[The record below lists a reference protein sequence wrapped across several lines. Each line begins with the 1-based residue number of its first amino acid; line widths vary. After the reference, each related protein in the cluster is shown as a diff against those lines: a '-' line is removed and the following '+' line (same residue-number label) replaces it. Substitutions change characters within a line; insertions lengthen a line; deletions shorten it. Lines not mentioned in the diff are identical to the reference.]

1 MIRIRDLSLPPDG
14 DMARLVQ
21 AAARQLR
28 ISPNEIKQLDLKK
41 KSVDA
46 RKKNDVRIIYTV
58 DVVVKGRED
67 KILKM
72 AHCPK
77 ASAARDVPYR
87 VPQPQTLPDSRPIS
101 EAMSVATAAKQA
113 TMTQERCRPV
123 SRVPAGKNVPF
134 FVRSGR
140 ATRNCQR
147 PFHSWTASRA
157 DATSSRAPTAKR
169 TISIAHPPR
178 F

>member
-87 VPQPQTLPDSRPIS
+87 VPQPQTLPDSRPII
-101 EAMSVATAAKQA
+101 VGFG
-113 TMTQERCRPV
+113 
-123 SRVPAGKNVPF
+123 PAGMFAALVLSMAGLCPLVLERGQDAKTRHEAVLRFWQTGELDPECNVQFGEGGAGTFSDGKLNTGGKN
-134 FVRSGR
+134 
-140 ATRNCQR
+140 
-147 PFHSWTASRA
+147 
-157 DATSSRAPTAKR
+157 
-169 TISIAHPPR
+169 
-178 F
+178 

>member
-1 MIRIRDLSLPPDG
+1 MQWK
-14 DMARLVQ
+14 A
-21 AAARQLR
+21 
-28 ISPNEIKQLDLKK
+28 
-41 KSVDA
+41 
-46 RKKNDVRIIYTV
+46 TV
-58 DVVVKGRED
+58 
-67 KILKM
+67 
-72 AHCPK
+72 HTTK
-77 ASAARDVPYR
+77 APYATSATPLTTKPACANRA
-87 VPQPQTLPDSRPIS
+87 LPDSRPIS

-169 TISIAHPPR
+169 TISIAPPPR

>member
-14 DMARLVQ
+14 DMAQLVQ

-72 AHCPK
+72 AGQPSHYRGLRPGGDVCRAGSQHGGALP
-77 ASAARDVPYR
+77 AR
-87 VPQPQTLPDSRPIS
+87 
-101 EAMSVATAAKQA
+101 A
-113 TMTQERCRPV
+113 
-123 SRVPAGKNVPF
+123 
-134 FVRSGR
+134 
-140 ATRNCQR
+140 
-147 PFHSWTASRA
+147 
-157 DATSSRAPTAKR
+157 
-169 TISIAHPPR
+169 
-178 F
+178 